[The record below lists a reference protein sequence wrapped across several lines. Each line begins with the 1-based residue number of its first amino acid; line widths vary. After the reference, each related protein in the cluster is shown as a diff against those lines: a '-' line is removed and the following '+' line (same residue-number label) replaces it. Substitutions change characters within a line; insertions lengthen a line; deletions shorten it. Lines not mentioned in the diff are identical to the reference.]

1 MREVQS
7 VAEPSTL
14 AFGFSDQRLT
24 QEGWTPLSSKATA
37 CWVSTTG
44 GHRPGT
50 DVSQPNPCEASANL
64 PTLCRW
70 DLERMQ
76 SKHSYEYQLEV
87 TDLGP
92 MSVSQTPVRPQ
103 QTCRLSVGG
112 IWNGCNPNTA
122 MSINWRATDLGT
134 DITQFTSLWGHGQR
148 GLTTLSKG

>member
-76 SKHSYEYQLEV
+76 SKHSYEYQLE
-87 TDLGP
+87 GNRP
-92 MSVSQTPVRPQ
+92 GYRYHSVHIPVGARPKRVNHPLQRMIVQ
-103 QTCRLSVGG
+103 QPVVVDVLVQASEEGHSSLVIRSVTCRVL
-112 IWNGCNPNTA
+112 
-122 MSINWRATDLGT
+122 
-134 DITQFTSLWGHGQR
+134 
-148 GLTTLSKG
+148 